1 MNPKTIL
8 LLLTTIT
15 LSTAIPF
22 SQQQTPAS
30 TPTKQSAH
38 PALSSIAASASVSPK
53 ANNGICPDTHR
64 SKQCCQSID
73 SIAEGITKPL
83 GQFFL
88 LSLRDFPSVFLYI
101 LPRSC

>member
-53 ANNGICPDTHR
+53 ANNVSSRLIVKRWPIQIQTKIVQRMSCVVMDNRGTKEPTYSRNVSPTI
-64 SKQCCQSID
+64 KQ
-73 SIAEGITKPL
+73 
-83 GQFFL
+83 
-88 LSLRDFPSVFLYI
+88 
-101 LPRSC
+101 